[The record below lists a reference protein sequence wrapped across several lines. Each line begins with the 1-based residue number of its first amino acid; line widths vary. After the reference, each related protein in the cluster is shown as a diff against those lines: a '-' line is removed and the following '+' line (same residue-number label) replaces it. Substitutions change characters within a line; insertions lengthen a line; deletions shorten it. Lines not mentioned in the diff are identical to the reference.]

1 MKRNL
6 RLLIIALV
14 IAASVLALV
23 ACSSTGKAVDGI
35 SINSSYTHYDAETID
50 ITLTARNNNADASVV
65 SYTYKVEL
73 YRSST
78 YLIYSNTYTSNTVL
92 DPGSSRTEY
101 LTFTY
106 STTGCSLAD
115 VNRVSV
121 TPVSMELKNVS
132 DASGSGSTDVLPGG
146 DLNDDQ
152 EVPVWMWVLFAVSII
167 AVCIWIVLVI
177 ICGSSDEEEMGT
189 GIIINLIIA
198 AIPAV
203 VLFLTS
209 RSVFDIDISG
219 LQIICIL
226 VMGAAFGLGIGA
238 VNVGMG
244 AIESWIVV
252 VGSIGM
258 ACSILGF
265 LSIFLSMFLGWSLF
279 WIFAL
284 AAAVFAAITLYIDI
298 RGEDHFL

>member
-1 MKRNL
+1 
-6 RLLIIALV
+6 
-14 IAASVLALV
+14 
-23 ACSSTGKAVDGI
+23 
-35 SINSSYTHYDAETID
+35 
-50 ITLTARNNNADASVV
+50 
-65 SYTYKVEL
+65 
-73 YRSST
+73 
-78 YLIYSNTYTSNTVL
+78 
-92 DPGSSRTEY
+92 
-101 LTFTY
+101 
-106 STTGCSLAD
+106 
-115 VNRVSV
+115 
-121 TPVSMELKNVS
+121 
-132 DASGSGSTDVLPGG
+132 
-146 DLNDDQ
+146 
-152 EVPVWMWVLFAVSII
+152 MWVLFAVSVIP
-167 AVCIWIVLVI
+167 VCIWIVLVI
-177 ICGSSDEEEMGT
+177 ICGNSDEEEMGT

-203 VLFLTS
+203 VLFLAS
-209 RSVFDIDISG
+209 RSIFDIDISG

-226 VMGAAFGLGIGA
+226 VMSAAFGLGIGA